1 MTPQGDHVPTPL
13 QHGLRRSGPQALN
26 GPSVVDDVHGGIS
39 RTRVRGI
46 ARPRSAGEL
55 EAVVAGCVERGGC
68 LTAAGGRHAMAR
80 QAFGEDA
87 LLVDT
92 RAMNRVLGLDR
103 DRRTIEVESGID
115 WPTLVQEIRGRD
127 VPGEAPLAIVQKQ
140 TGADLMT
147 LGGSISANAHGR
159 GLSLPPIGAQVES
172 MGIVDPSGRLV
183 RCSRSENRDL
193 FQHVIGGYGLF
204 GAIGTVELRLEERFR
219 VRRRVETRTTVG
231 LMEAFEERRQAGFR
245 FGDFQFDVDDR
256 SEGFLGR
263 GVFSCYEPT
272 EDAPSVGGRRLR
284 AEDWRELLHL
294 AHVDKTKAFERYAG
308 HYLLTDGLVYESD
321 THQLAAYQPGYH
333 QAIDE
338 RTGATCRGSEV
349 ITELYVP
356 RPALEAFLRSLR
368 GALRRTE
375 ANVIYGTIRLIERDE
390 DAVLAWAREPWACVI
405 LNLHVDHDEHGLGV
419 AKRQFRAAIDA
430 ALEYGGSFYLTYH
443 DWAAAEQL
451 RAAHPG
457 IDAFLGAKAAR
468 DPADVFGSDWWR
480 RLRRRLAR

>member
-1 MTPQGDHVPTPL
+1 MTPQADHVPTPL

-26 GPSVVDDVHGGIS
+26 GPSIVDDVHGGIS

-55 EAVVAGCVERGGC
+55 EAVVAGCVERGGS

-115 WPTLVQEIRGRD
+115 WPTLVHEIRGRD

-193 FQHVIGGYGLF
+193 FQHVIGHVNAL
-204 GAIGTVELRLEERFR
+204 
-219 VRRRVETRTTVG
+219 
-231 LMEAFEERRQAGFR
+231 
-245 FGDFQFDVDDR
+245 
-256 SEGFLGR
+256 R
-263 GVFSCYEPT
+263 GVDLAQT
-272 EDAPSVGGRRLR
+272 
-284 AEDWRELLHL
+284 LLHFNVAIFSL
-294 AHVDKTKAFERYAG
+294 E
-308 HYLLTDGLVYESD
+308 LTL
-321 THQLAAYQPGYH
+321 YQ
-333 QAIDE
+333 
-338 RTGATCRGSEV
+338 
-349 ITELYVP
+349 
-356 RPALEAFLRSLR
+356 
-368 GALRRTE
+368 
-375 ANVIYGTIRLIERDE
+375 
-390 DAVLAWAREPWACVI
+390 
-405 LNLHVDHDEHGLGV
+405 
-419 AKRQFRAAIDA
+419 
-430 ALEYGGSFYLTYH
+430 
-443 DWAAAEQL
+443 
-451 RAAHPG
+451 
-457 IDAFLGAKAAR
+457 
-468 DPADVFGSDWWR
+468 
-480 RLRRRLAR
+480 